1 MLKYLQMKIYFVS
14 NLLQNNSD
22 FGRMSKRYMEAR
34 LVRRC
39 LVLKPG
45 DEDIGLYVFCSF
57 NFHILK
63 EVSTI
68 KIFKNKSKT
77 NHTD

>member
-1 MLKYLQMKIYFVS
+1 M
-14 NLLQNNSD
+14 
-22 FGRMSKRYMEAR
+22 
-34 LVRRC
+34 
-39 LVLKPG
+39 LKPG
-45 DEDIGLYVFCSF
+45 DEDIGAYGFFSF